1 MVFIK
6 QGDVTKPRIII
17 PHHKKRKLQ
26 GSQLIRCHEHG
37 EMPQAVAAAGCGFRL
52 GEQPALPGMLP
63 AVAWSLVGG
72 YLTPFC
78 ILQAGGDR
86 NM

>member
-1 MVFIK
+1 
-6 QGDVTKPRIII
+6 
-17 PHHKKRKLQ
+17 
-26 GSQLIRCHEHG
+26 
-37 EMPQAVAAAGCGFRL
+37 MPQAVAAAGCGSRL